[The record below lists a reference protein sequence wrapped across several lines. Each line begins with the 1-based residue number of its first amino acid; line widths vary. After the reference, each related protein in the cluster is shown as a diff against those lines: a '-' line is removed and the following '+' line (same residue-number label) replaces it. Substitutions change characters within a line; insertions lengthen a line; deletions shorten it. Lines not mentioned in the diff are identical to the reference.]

1 MNYKEKF
8 KNLPRTPWFLG
19 SVKPAYVG
27 VYERLFTA
35 TQQTVFQYWDGNFW
49 HCGPNFTGL
58 YSSLQNAHWRG
69 CTERFTSYSV
79 FDTTKT

>member
-27 VYERLFTA
+27 VYERLFTV
-35 TQQTVFQYWDGNFW
+35 TQQTVFQYWDGEKWWASEN
-49 HCGPNFTGL
+49 G
-58 YSSLQNAHWRG
+58 SLHTSFFQDDRDWRG
-69 CTERFTSYSV
+69 CS

>member
-8 KNLPRTPWFLG
+8 KNLPRTPWFVG

-49 HCGPNFTGL
+49 HCGQNFTGL
-58 YSSLQNAHWRG
+58 YSCITETYWRG
-69 CTERFTSYSV
+69 CIKKSDDLV
-79 FDTTKT
+79 